1 MPRYYLDL
9 HDEQSTTR
17 DTVGIECA
25 DGDAVGVMANRLLAE
40 VAAHEPIIAGQ
51 KTLLASV
58 RDEAGHVVYASTL
71 NLTGTRVQIPA
82 KVPPTQVI
90 LQVA

>member
-25 DGDAVGVMANRLLAE
+25 DETAIGVMANRLLAE
-40 VAAHEPIIAGQ
+40 IAAHEPITSGQ
-51 KTLLASV
+51 RTLLASV
-58 RDEAGHVVYASTL
+58 RDEVGRVIYASTL
-71 NLTGTRVQIPA
+71 NLTGTRVQAPTKA
-82 KVPPTQVI
+82 PPTQII